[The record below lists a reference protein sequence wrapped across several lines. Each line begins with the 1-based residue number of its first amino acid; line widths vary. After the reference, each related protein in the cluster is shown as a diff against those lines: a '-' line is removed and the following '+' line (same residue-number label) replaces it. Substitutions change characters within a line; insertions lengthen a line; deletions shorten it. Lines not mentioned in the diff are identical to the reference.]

1 MLFGAGTAAAVPA
14 PNSTFD
20 RNSLDFSND
29 NAGYQISETDFVTAT
44 FNWHGENGTWTNVF
58 GKREYSLEVDLDV
71 DARSISFFDAPG
83 SSSMEQ
89 VSNEL
94 RYSGSLTDNLDI
106 TAGLFMFDADVMVW
120 DNRAL
125 RGALYAAA

>member
-1 MLFGAGTAAAVPA
+1 M
-14 PNSTFD
+14 
-20 RNSLDFSND
+20 
-29 NAGYQISETDFVTAT
+29 
-44 FNWHGENGTWTNVF
+44 NWHGDNGTWTNVF

-89 VSNEL
+89 ISNEL
-94 RYSGSLTDNLDI
+94 RYSGSLTDKLDI
-106 TAGLFMFDADVMVW
+106 TSGLFMYEGDVMVW

-125 RGALYAAA
+125 EELYMLLQVHQEYIYGNQVVVCIT